1 MHHGLINYK
10 DNEVKC
16 RHLKIL
22 TCKGTLRHVFI
33 RVYRLEIPSFVNYC
47 PSNLLSGSL
56 SQGLGQINTCC
67 KVLLLV
73 NCLDDD
79 IFALSSMILIFSRLF
94 SIMEK
99 ASMLRENA
107 RSVLKRETRK
117 PIFTHYPALCVSW
130 WKLSEEGA
138 WDGRCRCVCVRV

>member
-1 MHHGLINYK
+1 MHHGLIKYK
-10 DNEVKC
+10 DTETKW

-22 TCKGTLRHVFI
+22 TCKGTLRQVFL

-67 KVLLLV
+67 KVRLLV

-79 IFALSSMILIFSRLF
+79 IFALSSMILIFSHLF
-94 SIMEK
+94 STMGR
-99 ASMLRENA
+99 ASLMRENA
-107 RSVLKRETRK
+107 PSLPKRETSK
-117 PIFTHYPALCVSW
+117 PRFTHSW
-130 WKLSEEGA
+130 VPSQHPSTQWNLRG
-138 WDGRCRCVCVRV
+138 GR